1 MVFISGRLTVSVSPI
16 SQSKSHKQATMK
28 WNLYHSK
35 CIYEIAHLQLKRE
48 KERNYWLECLA
59 DFIHCIFRLAI
70 ITDFHHLDVI
80 VFGMVLAFTHRNEFV
95 IWAFVFGLYRCSF
108 RHVFLFL
115 LSSGRS
121 LHFDYN
127 RTNTH
132 LLLIYLFI
140 ILEYL
145 IWRQKREWNQ
155 FSFDE
160 KCRVHT
166 AKPTKESERDGR
178 RENFINFN
186 LINTL
191 GTANVNKFFK
201 TKVHFF

>member
-1 MVFISGRLTVSVSPI
+1 MEFVSFE
-16 SQSKSHKQATMK
+16 
-28 WNLYHSK
+28 

-115 LSSGRS
+115 LSSGCS
-121 LHFDYN
+121 
-127 RTNTH
+127 
-132 LLLIYLFI
+132 LFI
-140 ILEYL
+140 SITIAQTRTYCSFTYSLFWN
-145 IWRQKREWNQ
+145 IWFEGRKENETNLVLMKNAECTRPNQ
-155 FSFDE
+155 RRRANGME
-160 KCRVHT
+160 G
-166 AKPTKESERDGR
+166 GR
-178 RENFINFN
+178 
-186 LINTL
+186 TS
-191 GTANVNKFFK
+191 
-201 TKVHFF
+201 